1 MRISISF
8 FKCLE
13 GKIPQSCAEQCSVV
27 DGDQI
32 ESLDANILSVL
43 DTGDRRIHE
52 PGWELWPAVE
62 EC

>member
-8 FKCLE
+8 LKDLE

-27 DGDQI
+27 DVDQI
-32 ESLDANILSVL
+32 ESLDANILFVL
-43 DTGDRRIHE
+43 DTGDRRVHE
-52 PGWELWPAVE
+52 QGWELWLAVE